1 MIGYVQCIRLMLQH
15 ILICLQTLV
24 GNYRQSLLHGEIK
37 NVYLISV
44 FSVFEHKILSNV
56 IYRRGHFIQGVEWP
70 AARGPLVLGPPP
82 QECRYHALRIYQ
94 TTSEYLKNV
103 FTDLLVYAVVSF
115 Q

>member
-1 MIGYVQCIRLMLQH
+1 MLQH
-15 ILICLQTLV
+15 ILICLQTPV
-24 GNYRQSLLHGEIK
+24 GNYRQSLLHDEIK

-56 IYRRGHFIQGVEWP
+56 IYFIQGVEWP
-70 AARGPLVLGPPP
+70 AARGPLVLGPQP

-94 TTSEYLKNV
+94 TTSNYLKNV